1 MTLKKTITL
10 ALLTISLSGMAQTD
24 NIIRIGHR
32 GAMGHLAENTLPSIK
47 KAVEMRCDMIEID
60 VYKIKSGEVMVFH
73 DTTLERITNGKGAIE
88 DYTFEEL
95 RKIKVAGEYQIP
107 TLQEV
112 IETIDRN
119 AVLNIEL
126 KGKNTALAS
135 YKIVQDYLSKGWKSE
150 DFIVS
155 SFHWNELENI
165 SQQESSIP
173 LAVLIAQDP
182 ISEAISF
189 ALKIHA
195 VAINPYYKL
204 LTPDTVLT
212 IKKAGLKTYPWTVNN
227 PSDILILKELKVD
240 GIISNFPERV

>member
-1 MTLKKTITL
+1 
-10 ALLTISLSGMAQTD
+10 
-24 NIIRIGHR
+24 
-32 GAMGHLAENTLPSIK
+32 LAENTLPSIK

-150 DFIVS
+150 
-155 SFHWNELENI
+155 
-165 SQQESSIP
+165 
-173 LAVLIAQDP
+173 
-182 ISEAISF
+182 
-189 ALKIHA
+189 
-195 VAINPYYKL
+195 
-204 LTPDTVLT
+204 
-212 IKKAGLKTYPWTVNN
+212 
-227 PSDILILKELKVD
+227 
-240 GIISNFPERV
+240 

>member
-24 NIIRIGHR
+24 NILRIGHR

-155 SFHWNELENI
+155 SFRWEELEI
-165 SQQESSIP
+165 MSKQEKP
-173 LAVLIAQDP
+173 LAIAVLTAEDPTKKAIA
-182 ISEAISF
+182 F
-189 ALKIHA
+189 ALEINA
-195 VAINPYYKL
+195 FAINPYYKWMWA
-204 LTPDTVLT
+204 DSVKA
-212 IKKAGLKTYPWTVNN
+212 IQEAGLKVYPWTTNN
-227 PSDILILKELKVD
+227 PSDIQRLKDLKVD
-240 GIISNFPERV
+240 GIITDFPERI